1 MVIIYYLLYI
11 IYYLLYIIYYIL
23 SIIIHSAHS
32 NLAGPKGCFDA
43 DYINSYFNGST
54 LFITL
59 FPKSLKKDKL
69 SVS

>member
-1 MVIIYYLLYI
+1 MVIIIYYILFIIYYLLLIIY
-11 IYYLLYIIYYIL
+11 IYYLIV
-23 SIIIHSAHS
+23 HSAHS
-32 NLAGPKGCFDA
+32 NLDGPKGCLDA

-59 FPKSLKKDKL
+59 FPRSLRNDKL